1 MPGRCARVLLLVV
14 ALALF
19 GYGVCDAAR
28 PRVVL
33 LLTLDT
39 TRADHLSF
47 YGYAR
52 PTAPEMGTFAS
63 GGVLVRRAITTMP
76 TTDPAHASMLTGLHP
91 RHHGIRM
98 NGQRMADDGVPTLAS
113 WARRL
118 GYRTAAFV
126 SRAHLRPEEL
136 GLAGF
141 EHSEGPTDTQVQIV
155 GGRTLDAATTWIRAH
170 ASELLFVWVHL
181 FDPHTP
187 YGAPP
192 PFTHH
197 FCEAGD
203 RAPPMRGNGASRDAY
218 APSEVRVLTALYD
231 GEIAYVD
238 ELAGRLF
245 KMVREVLPAGE
256 APLVIVAG
264 DHGEA
269 LGELDERLRYA
280 FDHGALLYQGIIEVP
295 LVLRWDG
302 VLPAGRTIEG
312 PASLVDVAPTLFE
325 LMGDAGFPTEG
336 VSLLGQI
343 RGEDGPKRQLV
354 FTERRL
360 LPFAK
365 RLRYRALEQFSV
377 QDGRYKLILSTP
389 FARTELYDLDR
400 DPGERENLARALPD
414 VEAELRGAIERWRQE
429 VPTLASRDAVIPPE
443 KVEALRALGYV
454 E

>member
-1 MPGRCARVLLLVV
+1 
-14 ALALF
+14 
-19 GYGVCDAAR
+19 
-28 PRVVL
+28 
-33 LLTLDT
+33 
-39 TRADHLSF
+39 
-47 YGYAR
+47 
-52 PTAPEMGTFAS
+52 
-63 GGVLVRRAITTMP
+63 
-76 TTDPAHASMLTGLHP
+76 
-91 RHHGIRM
+91 
-98 NGQRMADDGVPTLAS
+98 
-113 WARRL
+113 
-118 GYRTAAFV
+118 
-126 SRAHLRPEEL
+126 LRPEEL

-141 EHSEGPTDTQVQIV
+141 DHSEGPTDAERQIV
-155 GGRTLDAATTWIRAH
+155 GEHTIDAATTWIRAH
-170 ASELLFVWVHL
+170 ASEPLFVWVHL

-192 PFTHH
+192 PFTHR

-203 RAPPMRGNGASRDAY
+203 RAPLMRGNSASREAY
-218 APSEVRVLTALYD
+218 APNEVRVLTALYD

-238 ELAGRLF
+238 QLAGRLF
-245 KMVREVLPAGE
+245 SVLREVLPAGE

-280 FDHGALLYQGIIEVP
+280 FDHGPLLYQGIIEVP
-295 LVLRWDG
+295 LMLRWDG
-302 VLPAGRTIEG
+302 VLPAGRVIEG

-325 LMGDAGFPTEG
+325 LMGDAGFPTQG

-343 RGEDGPKRQLV
+343 RGEEAPKRLV
-354 FTERRL
+354 FTERRI

-365 RLRYRALEQFSV
+365 KLRYRALEQFSV

-400 DPGERENLARALPD
+400 DPGERENLARALPA
-414 VEAELRGAIERWRQE
+414 VEAELRGAIEHWRQD
-429 VPTLASRDAVIPPE
+429 VPELASPDAVIPPE